1 MKIYTKTGDKGQTSL
16 IGGRRIS
23 KDDVRLE
30 AYGTVDELNSWV
42 GCLVAELP
50 AGHDK
55 TFLTRVQHVLF
66 DLGSTLAL
74 DTESDDAERYGIDF
88 HPSHTA
94 TLEAEIDRLSE
105 SLPPLRSFVLPGG
118 TRQAALCHLCR
129 TVCRRAERRMY
140 AMKTLHE
147 VPDEVLAY
155 VNRLSDYFFVLARGL
170 NQTGGHE
177 IFYVK
182 S

>member
-1 MKIYTKTGDKGQTSL
+1 MKIYTKTGDNGQTSL
-16 IGGRRIS
+16 IGGKRIG

-42 GCLVAELP
+42 GCLAAELP

-55 TFLTRVQHVLF
+55 SFLTRVQYVLF
-66 DLGSTLAL
+66 DLGSMLAL
-74 DTESDDAERYGIDF
+74 DPGSGDAERYGISF
-88 HPSHTA
+88 SPSHTA
-94 TLEAEIDRLSE
+94 ALEAEIDRMSE
-105 SLPPLRSFVLPGG
+105 ALPPLRSFVLPGG
-118 TRQAALCHLCR
+118 TRQAALCHVCR

-140 AMKTLHE
+140 AMNARYE
-147 VPDEVLAY
+147 VPGEVLAY
-155 VNRLSDYFFVLARGL
+155 VNRLSDYFFVLARSI
-170 NQTGGHE
+170 NHAGGHE

>member
-16 IGGRRIS
+16 IGGKRIA

-50 AGHDK
+50 AGRDK

-74 DTESDDAERYGIDF
+74 DPGSGDAERYGISF
-88 HPSHTA
+88 PPSHTA
-94 TLEAEIDRLSE
+94 ALEAEIDRMSE
-105 SLPPLRSFVLPGG
+105 ALPPLRSFVLPGG
-118 TRQAALCHLCR
+118 TRQAALCHVCR

-140 AMKTLHE
+140 AMNARYE
-147 VPDEVLAY
+147 VPGEVLAY
-155 VNRLSDYFFVLARGL
+155 VNRLSDYFFVLARSI
-170 NQTGGHE
+170 NHAGGHE